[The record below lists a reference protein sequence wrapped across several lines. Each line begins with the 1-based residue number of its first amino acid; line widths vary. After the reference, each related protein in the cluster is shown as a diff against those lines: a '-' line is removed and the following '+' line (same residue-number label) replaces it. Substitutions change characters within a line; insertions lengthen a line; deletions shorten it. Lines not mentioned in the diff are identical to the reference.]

1 MKKTIATLSAG
12 LIFVAIITLPL
23 LNTAA
28 ASANT
33 STPVTHRS
41 YTAQQET
48 TTLTAM
54 ALALY
59 TNTGK
64 LNGASLIVKANEKF
78 GIFGTIGSYKTGKNA
93 NPTGGLKVN
102 IFGSRNKQKW
112 ANLGTFTSETGQN
125 DGLPEGGFGNYF
137 TAPSSPGV
145 YYFIANFPGDNQYA
159 RQHSNTVT
167 LMVIPH
173 LPFLLR

>member
-33 STPVTHRS
+33 STPVTHRG
-41 YTAQQET
+41 YTAQQAT

-54 ALALY
+54 MLGLY
-59 TNTGK
+59 TKTGN
-64 LNGASLIVKANEKF
+64 LNGASLTVKVKEKF
-78 GIFGTIGSYKTGKNA
+78 GIFGTIGSSTGGNV

-102 IFGSRNKQKW
+102 IFGSVNKQKW
-112 ANLGTFTSETGQN
+112 ANLGTFTSGTGQN
-125 DGLPEGGFGNYF
+125 GGLPKGVFGNYF

-145 YYFIANFPGDNQYA
+145 YYFVANFPGDSQYA
-159 RQHSNTVT
+159 PQHSSTVT
-167 LMVIPH
+167 LIVIPR